1 MSEVNIVESAKLKDK
16 GYTAVLGFAGAGF
29 VANTALM
36 FIARNK
42 GLKEVANVKSIHIP
56 PLVLLFDGKQTS
68 CFRIYCDEERK
79 LLFLVTESMI
89 PAEGSYIIGKS
100 LADWLKRKGVSE
112 VIALEGLP
120 FSAASSD
127 GKLFEFSTVPRDTPR
142 AGGTPVRE
150 GAISG
155 LNACMLEEC
164 VERGIPWTTMFVPT
178 SRLASM
184 DYGASADAVDA
195 MNRLFK
201 LGVDPTPLRR
211 SDEAVKKAT
220 ADQQKRSGG
229 FSKLLKK

>member
-1 MSEVNIVESAKLKDK
+1 MSEVSIVESAKLNYK

-42 GLKEVANVKSIHIP
+42 GLKEVADVKSIHIP
-56 PLVLLFDGKQTS
+56 PLVLLVDGKQMG
-68 CFRIYCDEERK
+68 CFRIYCDEERR
-79 LLFLVTESMI
+79 LLLVVTESMI
-89 PAEGSYIIGKS
+89 PAEGSYIVGKS
-100 LADWLKRKGVSE
+100 LTDWLKRKGVSE

-120 FSAASSD
+120 FSAVSSE
-127 GKLFEFSTVPRDTPR
+127 GKLFEFSTVPRETPR

-164 VERGIPWTTMFVPT
+164 VEHGISWTSIFVPT

-220 ADQQKRSGG
+220 VDQQKQSSA
-229 FSKLLKK
+229 FSKFLKK

>member
-1 MSEVNIVESAKLKDK
+1 
-16 GYTAVLGFAGAGF
+16 
-29 VANTALM
+29 M

-42 GLKEVANVKSIHIP
+42 GLKEVADVKSIHIP
-56 PLVLLFDGKQTS
+56 PLVLLVDGKQMG
-68 CFRIYCDEERK
+68 CFRIYCDEERR
-79 LLFLVTESMI
+79 LLLVVTESMI
-89 PAEGSYIIGKS
+89 PAEGSYIVGKS
-100 LADWLKRKGVSE
+100 LTDWLKRKGVSE

-120 FSAASSD
+120 FSAVSSE
-127 GKLFEFSTVPRDTPR
+127 GKLFEFSTVPRETPR

-164 VERGIPWTTMFVPT
+164 IEHGISWTSIFVPT

-184 DYGASADAVDA
+184 DYGASAEAVDA

-220 ADQQKRSGG
+220 VDQQKQPSA
-229 FSKLLKK
+229 FSKFLKK